1 MTLAQKRYMLRAV
14 ELAKKGTGKTF
25 PNPVV
30 GAVIVKNKKIIGE
43 GYHKK
48 AGLAHAEIIALRK
61 AGKEAKG
68 ADLYVSLE
76 PCAHYGKTPPCVKTI
91 IKHGIKKVFI
101 AMRDPNPLVN
111 GKGINA
117 LRKKGIKIAVGSHG
131 SLAKK
136 INKSYINNLKG
147 K

>member
-1 MTLAQKRYMLRAV
+1 MMRAI
-14 ELAKKGTGKTF
+14 ELAKKGSGKTF

-48 AGLAHAEIIALRK
+48 AGLPHAEIIALKK

-68 ADLYVSLE
+68 AELYVSLE
-76 PCAHYGKTPPCVKTI
+76 PCAHYGKTPPCVKSI
-91 IKHGIKKVFI
+91 IKYGIKKVFI

-111 GKGINA
+111 GKGIKS
-117 LRKKGIKIAVGSHG
+117 LDKKGIKTSIGLAS

-136 INKSYINNLKG
+136 INKNYISHLRG
-147 K
+147 I